1 MSAYRHPRAT
11 SEVIMIVLRLT
22 RSTIAPAIG
31 PNRIAGSVRAA
42 ITPAM
47 A

>member
-1 MSAYRHPRAT
+1 MSAYRQPRAM

-22 RSTIAPAIG
+22 RSTSAPATG
-31 PNRIAGSVRAA
+31 PNRIAGSVRAT
-42 ITPAM
+42 ITPAI